1 MKIAHGQPGQARSS
15 PGSKASRANRVGG
28 VPFAV
33 ALLLTSYA
41 CSPPSSNTSLLPVV
55 NFAHL
60 EKLCEW
66 ATMDGDSVV
75 ILHVYAEHPDYH
87 WVAAPSEGIAC
98 VDDAARA
105 AVALL
110 RSASLTGDTSRL
122 RLARGL
128 LRFVL
133 KLQAQD
139 GEFYNFVDQS
149 LAINTTAASSCKG
162 FGFSAA
168 RAYWAMGAGYRFFR
182 TRDST
187 FAAELR
193 TRFLRSLVPLR
204 TRLALYGHWTNIGGR
219 PYPRWLLQEYA
230 ADATSEFL
238 LGLNEFLQVEKHA
251 EIETAARKLAEGLIA
266 MQVEDSAVYAGAFL
280 SWPGLWHA
288 WGNAQT
294 QALAAIGKTLGEPQ
308 MVRAAQREAQQF
320 QPRLLVEGWR
330 RELRMDDQTGAVE
343 FPQIAYD
350 IRCSSLGLLSA
361 AEATGDT
368 NLAVLAGL
376 AASWLLGNN
385 VAGMV
390 MYDQTTGR
398 CYDGIEAP
406 HKVNRN
412 SGAESTV
419 EALFTL
425 LEVLH
430 HPVARR
436 YLTCQRDVRHACP
449 RGGRQLPGTC
459 RSFSNAE
466 ALVLTVCYDPTKL
479 EFTATVC
486 PMRSSDSVGDA
497 GSYHPK

>member
-1 MKIAHGQPGQARSS
+1 MKLPDPNIGRAQSS
-15 PGSKASRANRVGG
+15 SGGKSGYAKAVAGL
-28 VPFAV
+28 PFAA
-33 ALLLTSYA
+33 ALLFGSCA
-41 CSPPSSNTSLLPVV
+41 CSPPRPNTSPWPVV
-55 NFAHL
+55 NFGHL

-75 ILHVYAEHPDYH
+75 ILHIYAEHPDYH

-105 AVALL
+105 AVTLL
-110 RSASLTGDTSRL
+110 RSASCTGDTSRL
-122 RLARGL
+122 RLAKGL

-133 KLQAQD
+133 KLQAGD

-149 LAINTTAASSCKG
+149 LNINTTSPTSRKG

-168 RAYWAMGAGYRFFR
+168 RAYWALAAGYRFFR

-193 TRFLRSLVPLR
+193 MRFLRCLDPLR
-204 TRLALYGHWTNIGGR
+204 TTLSHYGHQTKIGGR
-219 PYPRWLLQEYA
+219 LYPRWLLQEYA

-238 LGLNEFLQVEKHA
+238 LGLNEFLQA
-251 EIETAARKLAEGLIA
+251 EQHQEIQMAARKLAEGLVA
-266 MQVEDSAVYAGAFL
+266 MQLEDSAPYAGAFL

-294 QALAAIGKTLGEPQ
+294 QALAALGKTLADTQ
-308 MVRAAQREAQQF
+308 MVRAAQREARQLL
-320 QPRLLVEGWR
+320 PRLLVEGWR
-330 RELRMDDQTGAVE
+330 RGVRIDDVVAPEE

-350 IRCSSLGLLSA
+350 IRCPSLGLLNV

-368 NLAVLAGL
+368 NFAVLAGL

-385 VAGMV
+385 TAGV
-390 MYDQTTGR
+390 GMYDELTGR
-398 CYDGIEAP
+398 CYDGIESP
-406 HKVNRN
+406 LKVNRN

-419 EALFTL
+419 EALATL
-425 LEVLH
+425 VEVLH

-436 YLTCQRDVRHACP
+436 YLTCHPDVRHQCP
-449 RGGRQLPGTC
+449 RRQHPTPGIC
-459 RSFSNAE
+459 RTFSNADS
-466 ALVLTVCYDPTKL
+466 LVITICYDPAKLDFTTK
-479 EFTATVC
+479 VC
-486 PMRSSDSVGDA
+486 PVTNGNSPGDPR
-497 GSYHPK
+497 YHEPD